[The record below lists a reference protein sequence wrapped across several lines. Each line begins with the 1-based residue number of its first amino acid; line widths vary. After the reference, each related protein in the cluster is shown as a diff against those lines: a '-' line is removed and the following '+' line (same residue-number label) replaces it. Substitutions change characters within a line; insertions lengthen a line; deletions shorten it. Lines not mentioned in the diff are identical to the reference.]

1 MALSIKMFEMG
12 RELSEGIDPNKL
24 SVGYVND
31 GQGNLGLAV
40 IHEGEA
46 VGKPMAL
53 DTVVDP
59 NTGKIIE
66 VKLPLP
72 VA

>member
-1 MALSIKMFEMG
+1 
-12 RELSEGIDPNKL
+12 LSEGIDPNKL